1 MTFVQETHLT
11 KKAQIDI
18 EIEMDKGLKK
28 FASEM
33 RALRDSIQEEME
45 KNEALASVVNA

>member
-1 MTFVQETHLT
+1 MQETVDEKFEEMEERLS
-11 KKAQIDI
+11 AQ
-18 EIEMDKGLKK
+18 MDKGLKK